1 MRSVN
6 LIPPDARGGDGTK
19 MRTGGVPYIVLGA
32 LGLLL
37 LGMIVV
43 AFTSK
48 QVSDKKDEVASLE
61 RELQAKTAKAQTLTS
76 FSQFGAVE
84 EMRSTTVASL
94 AQSRF
99 DWERVLNELALVIPS
114 DVWLLK
120 LTGTVNPAVQLEEGA
135 EIQARSTVPG
145 PALEIVGCGPD
156 QDAVAGF
163 IASLEDIDGVTRV
176 GLASSSQS
184 DQEESGGDV
193 TAGAA
198 TGEKVED
205 CRTESFIYQFEIVV
219 AFDAVPAPETATV
232 SPGVPAPGA
241 APAAGQPASSTGTA
255 GTTAEQ
261 TAAAQE
267 ATNLVPGG

>member
-1 MRSVN
+1 
-6 LIPPDARGGDGTK
+6 
-19 MRTGGVPYIVLGA
+19 MRTGATSYVLLGA
-32 LGLLL
+32 LALGLI
-37 LGMIVV
+37 GIIAV
-43 AFTSK
+43 ALTSK
-48 QVSDKKDEVASLE
+48 QISDRESEVTRLQSELAAATVKADSL
-61 RELQAKTAKAQTLTS
+61 RAFTDFRAIQQS
-76 FSQFGAVE
+76 
-84 EMRSTTVASL
+84 RTTTIASL

-114 DVWLLK
+114 NVWLLK
-120 LTGTVNPAVQLEEGA
+120 MTGTVNPAVQLEEGA

-145 PALEIVGCGPD
+145 PALEIIGCGPD

-198 TGEKVED
+198 TGQKVED

-232 SPGVPAPGA
+232 SPGVPPSPGA
-241 APAAGQPASSTGTA
+241 APAAGQPASTGTA